1 MSDESCDKR
10 SGSRTG
16 LVVAALLALTLYILS
31 PLPVVMAMEK
41 WFGLSMHGPGET
53 WFSTAIHV
61 VYYPLVKADEHVPAV
76 REFYQAYG
84 RLIGYP

>member
-1 MSDESCDKR
+1 MSDESCEKR

-16 LVVAALLALTLYILS
+16 LIVATLLGLILYVLS

-41 WFGLSMHGPGET
+41 WFGLSLRGPGQA
-53 WFSTAIHV
+53 WYDIAIHV
-61 VYYPLVKADEHVPAV
+61 VYFPLVLADQHVPVV